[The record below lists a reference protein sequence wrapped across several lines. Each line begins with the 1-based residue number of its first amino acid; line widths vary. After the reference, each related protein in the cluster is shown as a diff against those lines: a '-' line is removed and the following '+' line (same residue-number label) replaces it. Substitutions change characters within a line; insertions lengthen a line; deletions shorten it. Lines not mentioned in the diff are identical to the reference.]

1 MDNKLLYVLILSV
14 CSYRVPLQD
23 NKLFRKTIK
32 FSFSDEIVTRDRI
45 HLTENGED
53 VKTELETAE
62 TLNYFLGNNV
72 MKNLM
77 ILKYSEYNPSI
88 DRVEN

>member
-1 MDNKLLYVLILSV
+1 M
-14 CSYRVPLQD
+14 QD

-45 HLTENGED
+45 YLTENGED